1 MPTHL
6 FVITTIACWCI
17 SQPAPCMMN
26 KWTVKGRASAHFKAS
41 NTLTWIGLETPEINF
56 SSKIVNFKAPHNQIF
71 STIELN
77 CLFLIMAKLLIVPW
91 LICALMYPPIK
102 KKHRASE
109 RTVLWWKWSSA
120 CDGHCFGPILR
131 VWGVFAARNPES
143 PVTHQQVSSTNLIG
157 LSSFPKSLNSYKTF
171 PELGLWQSL
180 GKLASTLS
188 HWLWGRL
195 ANVTIFVI
203 LMQLHSPLSLGL
215 HYPLLPQHC

>member
-1 MPTHL
+1 
-6 FVITTIACWCI
+6 
-17 SQPAPCMMN
+17 
-26 KWTVKGRASAHFKAS
+26 
-41 NTLTWIGLETPEINF
+41 
-56 SSKIVNFKAPHNQIF
+56 
-71 STIELN
+71 
-77 CLFLIMAKLLIVPW
+77 MAKLLIVPW

-157 LSSFPKSLNSYKTF
+157 LSSFPKSLKSYKTF

-180 GKLASTLS
+180 AKLASTLS
-188 HWLWGRL
+188 HWLWDRL

-215 HYPLLPQHC
+215 HYPLLPHCYRTWVQSLSALVSN

>member
-1 MPTHL
+1 MHSRELASRPQRLISGRKLSILRHL
-6 FVITTIACWCI
+6 TTRFSVPLSSI
-17 SQPAPCMMN
+17 
-26 KWTVKGRASAHFKAS
+26 VHFLYWPNS
-41 NTLTWIGLETPEINF
+41 L
-56 SSKIVNFKAPHNQIF
+56 SY
-71 STIELN
+71 
-77 CLFLIMAKLLIVPW
+77 PW
-91 LICALMYPPIK
+91 LICIHLLQR
-102 KKHRASE
+102 KKHRAFE
-109 RTVLWWKWSSA
+109 RTVPWWKWSSA

-157 LSSFPKSLNSYKTF
+157 LSSFPKSLKSYKTF

-215 HYPLLPQHC
+215 HYSLLPYCYRTWVRSLPALVCQ